1 MRVTVTGA
9 SGLIGRRLVTALA
22 RRGWEIAVLSRDA
35 AATRDAMPQGL
46 TPQGDQSPTGAIDVM
61 QWNPVAEVAPVAALT
76 GRDAVIHLAGATISQ
91 RWTGAAKSEISD
103 SRVVGTRNLVK
114 GIGEAAAA
122 PNGAPKFLL
131 GASAIG
137 YYGPRGA
144 EPLDEDSPAGSD
156 FLAEVCVSWE
166 REAAAAAELG
176 LRVVALRTGVVLD
189 ASGGALAKMLPPFR
203 AGIGG
208 PVAGGHQ
215 YVSWVHGDDVVGI
228 MLACCDDEHWSGAVN
243 ATAPQPVTN
252 ADLSRALGRVLHRPA
267 LLPVPALALRAMYGE
282 MASLV
287 TTGARVM
294 PAKALV
300 LGYDFKHTEIDEAL
314 SDALG

>member
-1 MRVTVTGA
+1 
-9 SGLIGRRLVTALA
+9 
-22 RRGWEIAVLSRDA
+22 
-35 AATRDAMPQGL
+35 
-46 TPQGDQSPTGAIDVM
+46 
-61 QWNPVAEVAPVAALT
+61 
-76 GRDAVIHLAGATISQ
+76 
-91 RWTGAAKSEISD
+91 
-103 SRVVGTRNLVK
+103 
-114 GIGEAAAA
+114 
-122 PNGAPKFLL
+122 
-131 GASAIG
+131 
-137 YYGPRGA
+137 
-144 EPLDEDSPAGSD
+144 
-156 FLAEVCVSWE
+156 
-166 REAAAAAELG
+166 
-176 LRVVALRTGVVLD
+176 VVLD